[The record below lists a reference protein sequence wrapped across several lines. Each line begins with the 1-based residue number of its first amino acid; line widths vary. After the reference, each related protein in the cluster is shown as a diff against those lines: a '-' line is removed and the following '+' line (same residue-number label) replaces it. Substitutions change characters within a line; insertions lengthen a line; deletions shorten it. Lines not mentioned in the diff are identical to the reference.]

1 MIFNFLRV
9 NSYPLRLLKT
19 LVLLISKCKIILK
32 NFIRQEMLY
41 IMRLRNEFYI
51 IIIIFSS

>member
-1 MIFNFLRV
+1 MIFNFLRA

-41 IMRLRNEFYI
+41 IIKLRNEFYL
-51 IIIIFSS
+51 IIIIF